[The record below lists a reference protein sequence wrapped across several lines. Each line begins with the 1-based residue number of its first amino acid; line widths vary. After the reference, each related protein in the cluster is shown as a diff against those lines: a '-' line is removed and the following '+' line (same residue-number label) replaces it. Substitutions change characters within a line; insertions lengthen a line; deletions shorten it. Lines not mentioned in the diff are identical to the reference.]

1 MFQSGKAVQPLGN
14 ILSDMIK
21 NPFRHITQDMS
32 TERAFRTPA
41 GESISLLKKNMAALR
56 GIDTRM
62 DPEYM
67 VLGKSGDFVLTDL
80 GYQPIGRLLSWVY

>member
-14 ILSDMIK
+14 ILSDMVK

-32 TERAFRTPA
+32 TEQVFRTSA
-41 GESISLLKKNMAALR
+41 GESISLLAALR

-80 GYQPIGRLLSWVY
+80 GYQPMGRLVSWLEYKQ

>member
-21 NPFRHITQDMS
+21 NPFRHITQDIS
-32 TERAFRTPA
+32 TEQVFRTST
-41 GESISLLKKNMAALR
+41 GESISIMKGNMAALR

-62 DPEYM
+62 DPEYF

-80 GYQPIGRLLSWVY
+80 GYQPIGRLLSWV